1 MLFKVV
7 FLLLCSGS
15 LWGNNLKKN
24 RGSVVVKWKV
34 CFKIVYLGVFTCI
47 WRKWIR
53 GNLLSWVILDETSAT
68 KLSWA
73 AIERE
78 NGFCQAPLLSPF
90 NYQQLMETSKT
101 WGKIDDRAKRE
112 KEKKYSI
119 QKQAKLRNWH
129 FGRPLQC
136 IDYCQRNKEQKAFQ
150 ILGPNLID
158 KLYETPEK
166 DKQVFTFN
174 SKYFTCIYVILH
186 LAH

>member
-1 MLFKVV
+1 MYFAVITQKIGN
-7 FLLLCSGS
+7 FLCILSKFTRFFGVNFILQKFCSWKKITNIRYCS

-136 IDYCQRNKEQKAFQ
+136 IDYCQRNKE
-150 ILGPNLID
+150 
-158 KLYETPEK
+158 
-166 DKQVFTFN
+166 
-174 SKYFTCIYVILH
+174 
-186 LAH
+186 